1 MSILLEFVPSLFV
14 ALAFDFLLYKTGATI
29 TGFASFSTYK
39 NKTLSYREFKAAK
52 KKSNKGY
59 LVQYIVGILFYMLI
73 IVSIAWL
80 N

>member
-14 ALAFDFLLYKTGATI
+14 ALAFDFLLYKTGATLL
-29 TGFASFSTYK
+29 GFASFSASK
-39 NKTLSYREFKAAK
+39 NQTLNYSEFKAAK

-59 LVQYIVGILFYMLI
+59 LLQYIVGILFYALI

>member
-14 ALAFDFLLYKTGATI
+14 AFAFDFLLYKTGATI
-29 TGFASFSTYK
+29 LSFAYFSTSK
-39 NKTLSYREFKAAK
+39 NQTLSYSEFKESK
-52 KKSNKGY
+52 KQSNKGY
-59 LVQYIVGILFYMLI
+59 LVQYIVGILFYALF